1 MESGNEREYSE
12 TSENFLVTYI
22 FQPIAT
28 VFLAVVLC
36 AFQITMFIESILLS
50 LLPLIG
56 LIFLVYYLFFS

>member
-1 MESGNEREYSE
+1 MDTRNDREYSE

-28 VFLAVVLC
+28 VFLAVVMI

-50 LLPLIG
+50 LLPIVGIICLI
-56 LIFLVYYLFFS
+56 IYLFF